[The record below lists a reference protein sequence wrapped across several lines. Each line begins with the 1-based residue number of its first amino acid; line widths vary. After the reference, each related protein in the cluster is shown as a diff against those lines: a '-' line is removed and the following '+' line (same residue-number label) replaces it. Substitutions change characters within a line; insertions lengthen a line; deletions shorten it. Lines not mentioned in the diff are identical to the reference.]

1 MTINYE
7 KTFQGAWVLSASV
20 GGYYERRQFMGYTK
34 KEIADTIRDFPD
46 FHDGCEE
53 NEDCENDN
61 CAISNLPDSALFEIW
76 QFRPHRATPSQF
88 ERFGYKPSDIES
100 DWNDESEVA

>member
-34 KEIADTIRDFPD
+34 KEATR
-46 FHDGCEE
+46 
-53 NEDCENDN
+53 
-61 CAISNLPDSALFEIW
+61 LFREYVKGL
-76 QFRPHRATPSQF
+76 S
-88 ERFGYKPSDIES
+88 K
-100 DWNDESEVA
+100 